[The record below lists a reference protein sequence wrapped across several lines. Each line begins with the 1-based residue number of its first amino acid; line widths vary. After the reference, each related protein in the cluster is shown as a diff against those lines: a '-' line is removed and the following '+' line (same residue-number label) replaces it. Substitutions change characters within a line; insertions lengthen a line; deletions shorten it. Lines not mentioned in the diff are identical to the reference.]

1 MNKEEIKDIMK
12 DMDDKTVEKISADYK
27 VGDDSAKERI
37 YKEIVRRMNSEN
49 DAENTA
55 AGDEVRGVETY
66 RRRNITRIIS
76 AAAAFIIVAGAVGG
90 GAYLLKDHKS
100 KSPVQTSDEIVEA
113 TTSTEAVTVT
123 KEPAVVEDS
132 EPMTKEKLKKLIK
145 QFENDPLFP
154 YTLEYTVDMSGY
166 TGENDTFDGTKGK
179 WDGVVSADIKYG
191 CLDNEGKQQ
200 YRISK
205 YNYSADVNKDAHPS
219 AEEMY
224 LYGDYAVN
232 FTKMLGHE
240 DTPSCRIVTG
250 DTIEYLV
257 RYREH
262 NSLGLLLSGRGCY
275 ESDWDI
281 VEGKNF
287 IGRNCI
293 MIKGTGN
300 ELVRFSNYG
309 PNETRFKLNFEAL
322 IDSETGMCLYLA
334 ISDAQDAEYNVIY
347 EAKSLSIGEDSTV
360 FPTEDEMADM
370 IENCG
375 SVEGDNSIF
384 NTTYTKVA
392 SSSSEAGQ
400 NEVSISKQ
408 EIYDKCISNAIESY
422 AYTFESEC
430 ITKNPHD
437 SSIKVDRAKKSSS
450 PDLRSD
456 SLIESGKSNDDKNA
470 VDKLEYYTFDD
481 KEIIY
486 IFDSNYGTNTK
497 IVVDTDVKSTR
508 ETDEEKDQGTTGTLS
523 AFTTIEQI
531 CDTPS
536 DMAKKLLTNFSTWE
550 IKGIES
556 YLSRECAIIEG
567 WGTYEALNFTPEDEV
582 KKVQYTL
589 YVDIETG
596 AWLKASYND
605 KEFGDMNFEVKRF
618 SLGDEAEKPI
628 SKSELKAK
636 LYKLIDEEGYAII
649 DMNDENIRGKENIYL
664 SFLDE

>member
-90 GAYLLKDHKS
+90 GAYLLKDHDS
-100 KSPVQTSDEIVEA
+100 KSPAQTSEEVVDV

-166 TGENDTFDGTKGK
+166 TGENNTFDGTKGT

-240 DTPSCRIVTG
+240 DDPSCRIITG

-257 RYREH
+257 RYCEH
-262 NSLGLLLSGRGCY
+262 NSLDLLLSSRGCY
-275 ESDWDI
+275 ETDWDI

-334 ISDAQDAEYNVIY
+334 ASEDQDAEYKVIY
-347 EAKSLSIGEDSTV
+347 EAKSLSIGEDSAV
-360 FPTEDEMADM
+360 LPTEDEMADM

-375 SVEGDNSIF
+375 SVEGDNSVF
-384 NTTYTKVA
+384 NTTHTKV
-392 SSSSEAGQ
+392 SSDSSESGQ

-408 EIYDKCISNAIESY
+408 EIYDKCISNSMNSV
-422 AYTFESEC
+422 AYTAEVEDIYAEYKKTEYWINSH
-430 ITKNPHD
+430 PD
-437 SSIKVDRAKKSSS
+437 YSIEEKSVAYYSYDGVYQ
-450 PDLRSD
+450 PEEKR
-456 SLIESGKSNDDKNA
+456 
-470 VDKLEYYTFDD
+470 EYYFFDD
-481 KEIIY
+481 NKGCVTITDFRE
-486 IFDSNYGTNTK
+486 
-497 IVVDTDVKSTR
+497 VVP
-508 ETDEEKDQGTTGTLS
+508 GGTLPAGKAS
-523 AFTTIEQI
+523 ISVGVNGEPMDDAGPSNILDAFGWYPMI
-531 CDTPS
+531 TPFYSEYVLS
-536 DMAKKLLTNFSTWE
+536 DFSKWD
-550 IKGIES
+550 IKGIET
-556 YLSRECAIIEG
+556 YLSRECAVIEG
-567 WGTYEALNFTPEDEV
+567 SEIYIDHTDED
-582 KKVQYTL
+582 KTINYTI

-596 AWLKASYND
+596 AWMRLSYND
-605 KEFGDMNFEVKRF
+605 EKNAENTIEVKRL
-618 SLGDEAEKPI
+618 SIGDEADKPV

-636 LYKLIDEEGYAII
+636 INKLIDEEGFELYSA
-649 DMNDENIRGKENIYL
+649 NDYTVRGRENVDL
-664 SFLDE
+664 SILDE

>member
-113 TTSTEAVTVT
+113 TTSPATAAVTERTTEPTTTVKTVEVTTSVAATEAPVTT
-123 KEPAVVEDS
+123 TEPAAVTT
-132 EPMTKEKLKKLIK
+132 EP
-145 QFENDPLFP
+145 
-154 YTLEYTVDMSGY
+154 
-166 TGENDTFDGTKGK
+166 
-179 WDGVVSADIKYG
+179 
-191 CLDNEGKQQ
+191 
-200 YRISK
+200 
-205 YNYSADVNKDAHPS
+205 
-219 AEEMY
+219 
-224 LYGDYAVN
+224 
-232 FTKMLGHE
+232 
-240 DTPSCRIVTG
+240 VT
-250 DTIEYLV
+250 
-257 RYREH
+257 
-262 NSLGLLLSGRGCY
+262 
-275 ESDWDI
+275 
-281 VEGKNF
+281 
-287 IGRNCI
+287 
-293 MIKGTGN
+293 
-300 ELVRFSNYG
+300 
-309 PNETRFKLNFEAL
+309 
-322 IDSETGMCLYLA
+322 
-334 ISDAQDAEYNVIY
+334 
-347 EAKSLSIGEDSTV
+347 
-360 FPTEDEMADM
+360 
-370 IENCG
+370 
-375 SVEGDNSIF
+375 
-384 NTTYTKVA
+384 
-392 SSSSEAGQ
+392 SSEEQGNGA
-400 NEVSISKQ
+400 ISKQ

-437 SSIKVDRAKKSSS
+437 SSITVDRAKKSSS

-456 SLIESGKSNDDKNA
+456 SLIELGKSNDDKNA

-550 IKGIES
+550 IKGKES

-649 DMNDENIRGKENIYL
+649 DMNDENIRGKENIDL